1 MSDGN
6 RPPADADGQDGRTH
20 AVGAAGDGPGSGEA
34 GSVHVMVGPTR
45 TRIVLS
51 GEIDASL
58 GPELQEAAADAETAG
73 RPVEVD
79 ARHVRFMDSS
89 GVTLLARLAS
99 RTPGRLQVIRP
110 PDVVRFLLE
119 VTHIG
124 DLVDVVDDDPGFDE
138 KAGGR
143 GSAPG

>member
-1 MSDGN
+1 MNDRNS
-6 RPPADADGQDGRTH
+6 QS
-20 AVGAAGDGPGSGEA
+20 AAMNDGDGLPDTPGEV
-34 GSVHVMVGPTR
+34 GSVHVIVGATR

-58 GPELQEAAADAETAG
+58 GQELQDAAADAETAG
-73 RPVEVD
+73 RPVDVD
-79 ARHVRFMDSS
+79 ARHVSFMDSS

-99 RTPGRLQVIRP
+99 RTPGRLRIIRP

-124 DLVDVVDDDPGFDE
+124 DLVDVIDDDPGFDE
-138 KAGGR
+138 GPLAR
-143 GSAPG
+143 

>member
-1 MSDGN
+1 MPESQEE
-6 RPPADADGQDGRTH
+6 PEE
-20 AVGAAGDGPGSGEA
+20 SKEI
-34 GSVHVMVGPTR
+34 GSVHVIVAPTR

-58 GPELQEAAADAETAG
+58 STELQDAADDAEAAA

-99 RTPGRLQVIRP
+99 RTPGRLRIIRP

-119 VTHIG
+119 VTHIR
-124 DLVDVVDDDPGFDE
+124 DFADIIDDDPGIDVT
-138 KAGGR
+138 GGDDP
-143 GSAPG
+143 A

>member
-1 MSDGN
+1 MDDANS
-6 RPPADADGQDGRTH
+6 PPAGAPVEADGH
-20 AVGAAGDGPGSGEA
+20 ATTPPGDD
-34 GSVHVMVGPTR
+34 GSVHVMFSAGR

-58 GPELQEAAADAETAG
+58 STELRDAAADAETAG

-99 RTPGRLQVIRP
+99 RTPGRLQVIQP

-124 DLVDVVDDDPGFDE
+124 ELVDVVDRDPGFDD
-138 KAGGR
+138 GR
-143 GSAPG
+143 SGDGPPLGIA

>member
-1 MSDGN
+1 LSDAN
-6 RPPADADGQDGRTH
+6 SLTSPPTEDAIEPDGT
-20 AVGAAGDGPGSGEA
+20 GEA
-34 GSVHVMVGPTR
+34 GSVHVIVAPGR

-58 GPELQEAAADAETAG
+58 GAELQDAATDAETAA
-73 RPVEVD
+73 RPVEID

-89 GVTLLARLAS
+89 GVTLLARLAT
-99 RTPGRLQVIRP
+99 RTPGRLRIIRP

-124 DLVDVVDDDPGFDE
+124 ELVEVVDIDPGFEVTGTDD
-138 KAGGR
+138 GTPD
-143 GSAPG
+143 GSA